1 MTISIWRYS
10 HLTLA
15 ISSFIFILITS
26 ITGIIL
32 AFEPISNQLKPYAIA
47 TDEITISQT
56 IASLQKEY
64 KEIITLTVN
73 QDNFVTASVITQ
85 TGKSETF
92 YINPISGKK
101 ISTITAK
108 SPIFKWTTNLH
119 RSLFLK
125 STGRFL
131 VGFFSFL
138 LCLITLTGSI
148 LIIKRQG
155 GIKQFFTKVVKE
167 NFAQYYHVI
176 IGRFAFIPILI
187 ITLTGVYLSLEKF
200 NILPNTEIKH
210 TFNSSS
216 FTGFS
221 SDENVAKKAIKKTPV
236 EEFAVFENIKLN
248 ELKSIEFPFSDDIE
262 DYFFLKTHTKE
273 LIIHQYSGEII
284 SAENLSWTAI
294 LSDWSLFLHTG
305 RGTIIWATIL
315 LLSCIAILFFVYSG
329 FAIALKRKRKSVLP
343 KNNISK
349 DAAQIIILV
358 GSETGESF
366 RNATSL
372 YNALIISKKSV
383 FIAHLNDYTFY
394 KKATHLIIITSTY
407 GDGQPPI
414 NATNF
419 LDLIKKIPQQNKLK
433 YTVVG
438 FGSLAY
444 KEYCK
449 FAITIDNY
457 LKNSPEFT
465 PILPIYKINNQN
477 FDDFKNWVSQWNEK
491 TNSSIILKEIIRKPK
506 KQQQFS
512 VVSTTTLNIDDSF
525 LIRLKPTRKHSFSSG
540 DLLAITP
547 KQDSIERLYS
557 IGKIENDILLSIKK
571 HEFGICSNLLL
582 TIKKDETLNARI
594 QKNKDFRFPE
604 KSENTILI
612 ANGTG
617 IAPFL
622 GMLQNNSKTHL
633 FWGGRTQESFKIYQ
647 PFLTNLNTQNIHLA
661 YSQQYKNDK
670 KHVQDILLKDA
681 DLIASTLK
689 NNGTIMICGSLSMM
703 NGVLKTLEIITLK
716 KLNTPLDKFQK
727 SNQIKTD
734 CY

>member
-1 MTISIWRYS
+1 MLKTTISIWRYS

-15 ISSFIFILITS
+15 ISSFLFILIAA
-26 ITGIIL
+26 ITGMIL
-32 AFEPISNQLKPYAIA
+32 TFEPISNQLKPYALK
-47 TDEITISQT
+47 TDKITISKT
-56 IASLQKEY
+56 IASLKKEF
-64 KEIITLTVN
+64 EEVITIN
-73 QDNFVTASVITQ
+73 INEHNFITASVIT
-85 TGKSETF
+85 TNGKNKTF
-92 YINPISGKK
+92 YIDPISGKK
-101 ISTITAK
+101 ISNIIPRLK
-108 SPIFKWTTNLH
+108 LYKWTTNLH

-138 LCLITLTGSI
+138 LFLITLTGSI

-155 GIKQFFTKVVKE
+155 GIKQFFTKVIKE

-176 IGRFAFIPILI
+176 IGRFTFIPILI

-200 NILPNTEIKH
+200 NILPKTTIKH
-210 TFNSSS
+210 TF
-216 FTGFS
+216 S
-221 SDENVAKKAIKKTPV
+221 SDKKVAKSILKKTPV
-236 EEFAVFENIKLN
+236 EEFAIFENIKLN
-248 ELKSIEFPFSDDIE
+248 ELKSIEFPFSDAID
-262 DYFFLKTHTKE
+262 DYFLVKLHSKE

-294 LSDWSLFLHTG
+294 LSNWSLFLHTG

-349 DAAQIIILV
+349 DAALIIILV

-383 FIAHLNDYTFY
+383 FITHLNAYTSY

-433 YTVVG
+433 YAVVG

-582 TIKKDETLNARI
+582 TIKKNEILNARI
-594 QKNKDFRFPE
+594 QKNKDFRFPK